1 MVATFDRAQ
10 FNADETAVRKRLE
23 KYGLHK
29 DPEFMTAFDGYMH
42 QLSENGRWI
51 EQGHTPNE
59 NWAGTAADDL
69 MAQFDRLN
77 ALHVPAQKWRDA
89 YKEHRTSISKA
100 GRFTGAFTT
109 KLTQIANEARRHKYL
124 WSKTE
129 PYYPAK
135 KAAADGGM
143 ILETSPPGKI
153 LNGMDFGFERWS
165 DAPVQARLWTQM
177 SDHYVDGAEGP
188 GPVKAIMLGG
198 RVASSVLSRYEWP
211 HLEKMIKAGK
221 VPHMHV
227 KLMGWRNES
236 EDSANWSL
244 TTRDSFNVHSQGTF
258 DRIPSPDSD
267 FADKQ
272 NRWRGKEKA
281 RNASSSSS
289 SPSSS
294 GQSSSSGGVR
304 LESFHEVFDDPTAV
318 VCMSDPYAAGAD
330 ISVSPEE
337 LSRASS
343 GGGVLLSTEGLTG
356 DDLTRVNVLNEMAA
370 LEAGKQSL
378 REKLANFE
386 SQQQRRM
393 SAATG
398 AWNTEQLTQGM
409 SRMSPY
415 GPSSGDVSPRT
426 AAPHAGYFPQ
436 PTAQS
441 PFPTSRY
448 GVDPTLMASY
458 GVTAPVQGIQRFHP
472 TAGTY
477 DNTGYAASHSS
488 GGVPL
493 GSASSYSDSSGGG
506 VPLGYSSSEGGVSVG
521 NRTPS
526 PKEFEQPAPA
536 PAESA
541 SKPKKSGGG
550 GGGKNKKEPSAA
562 LKWLAG
568 ASKGPRR

>member
-10 FNADETAVRKRLE
+10 FNADQTAVRKRLE

-29 DPEFMTAFDGYMH
+29 DPTFMRAFDGYMH

-51 EQGHTPNE
+51 EQRHTPNE

-69 MAQFDRLN
+69 IAQFDRLN
-77 ALHVPAQKWRDA
+77 ALHVPARKWRDA
-89 YKEHRTSISKA
+89 YKDHKANITKA
-100 GRFTGAFTT
+100 GRFTSAFTS

-143 ILETSPPGKI
+143 ILESSPPGEI
-153 LNGMDFGFERWS
+153 FNGKNFGFGSWS
-165 DAPVQARLWTQM
+165 DAPVQARLWTKM

-198 RVASSVLSRYEWP
+198 RVAGSVLSRYEWP

-294 GQSSSSGGVR
+294 GQSSSSGGVM
-304 LESFHEVFDDPTAV
+304 LESFHRVFDDPTAV
-318 VCMSDPYAAGAD
+318 VCLSDPYADGAD
-330 ISVSPEE
+330 ISISPEE

-378 REKLANFE
+378 KEKIANFE
-386 SQQQRRM
+386 SQQQRRI
-393 SAATG
+393 SAATE
-398 AWNTEQLTQGM
+398 AWNAEQLPQDM

-415 GPSSGDVSPRT
+415 GPSSGDISPRT
-426 AAPHAGYFPQ
+426 EVPRTGYFPQ
-436 PTAQS
+436 TTAPS

-448 GVDPTLMASY
+448 GVDPAVMASY
-458 GVTAPVQGIQRFHP
+458 GATAPVQGIQNFNP

-477 DNTGYAASHSS
+477 DNRGYAASNSS

-493 GSASSYSDSSGGG
+493 GSASSYSDSSGG
-506 VPLGYSSSEGGVSVG
+506 VPLYSSSDGGVSVG
-521 NRTPS
+521 DRTPS
-526 PKEFEQPAPA
+526 PQKEFEQPAPA
-536 PAESA
+536 PTESV
-541 SKPKKSGGG
+541 SKPKKSGG
-550 GGGKNKKEPSAA
+550 KNQKEPSAA